1 MCIHC
6 EMISTLKLID
16 IFITSLSYFFFFYDE
31 TLKVNPQQISSVQH
45 SIVSYIPR
53 EFMSSRVTTIQGVV
67 PYFLYYCLFDHAVWW
82 LSAWA
87 WRQTAQI
94 LIVILSFPSVEILY
108 TCILSVSLF
117 LPSKYESYSCSVVSD
132 SLRPHGLYSPWDSP
146 GHNTGMDSH
155 SLL

>member
-16 IFITSLSYFFFFYDE
+16 ISITLLSYFFF
-31 TLKVNPQQISSVQH
+31 LWWNKVNPQQISSVQH
-45 SIVSYIPR
+45 SIVSYISR
-53 EFMSSRVTTIQGVV
+53 EFMSSRVTMIQGVV
-67 PYFLYYCLFDHAVWW
+67 LYFVYYCIFDHAVWW

-132 SLRPHGLYSPWDSP
+132 SLWPHGLYSPWDSL
-146 GHNTGMDSH
+146 GHNTGMGSR